1 MKIINVITQKGGVG
15 KTTTANAIGAGLS
28 LKGYKVLYVDTD
40 PQCNLTYIL
49 NCEHNPSLVD
59 VLTGNATIKDA
70 TVQTK
75 QGDAVP
81 ASDMLGTAG
90 IIKNSRLLKKALATV
105 KDKYDYIVIDTPPA
119 LSMLTINALMAATD
133 LIIPAQADIFS
144 LQGIGQLYETIKAVR
159 NGGNRNLSIMGILI
173 TRYNGR
179 AILSRDMAKLLADT
193 AKQIGTRVFP
203 TPIREGV
210 AIKEAEAVQQDIFSY
225 NKRSNPAKDYMD
237 LIEEIIKA

>member
-1 MKIINVITQKGGVG
+1 M
-15 KTTTANAIGAGLS
+15 
-28 LKGYKVLYVDTD
+28 LYVDTD

-159 NGGNRNLSIMGILI
+159 NGGNRNLSIMGILL